1 MTVIR
6 RTPESMARLS
16 AEAISGLRAEGNRA
30 LVARLEAVLG
40 QLTRDYPAQ
49 EIAAWSRKVTA
60 ARSVVAGG
68 SDPLISIEAEARG
81 VSPAILAALVLDKGA
96 RFEAIVARISA
107 IRSVA
112 QVEIASATTQA
123 QVDAAITAA
132 VDQAVQAIL
141 AETPDLSQGE
151 QT

>member
-6 RTPESMARLS
+6 RNPESMTRLS
-16 AEAISGLRAEGNRA
+16 AEAVNSLRAEGNRA

-60 ARSVVAGG
+60 ARNVLAGG
-68 SDPLISIEAEARG
+68 SDPLIAIEAEARG
-81 VSPAILAALVLDKGA
+81 VSPAVLAVLVLDKGA

-112 QVEIASATTQA
+112 QTEIATATTQA
-123 QVDAAITAA
+123 EIDAALTAA
-132 VDQAVQAIL
+132 AAQATQAIL
-141 AETPDLSQGE
+141 DETPDLPQGE